1 MTKSQNQ
8 TAVKQYLLSIICG
21 YEGELLGV
29 MDDEKIILM
38 FDAFYKE
45 YGFRVK
51 QVGLQNALRDWLQGL
66 PSVISIEF
74 EYCEIIKLLKEWEL
88 LDNKSTEAKTDKL
101 LDLYWDML
109 AYGLIVLGN
118 KYKAIK

>member
-8 TAVKQYLLSIICG
+8 TAVKQYLLSVIYG
-21 YEGELLGV
+21 YEESLLNSS
-29 MDDEKIILM
+29 DEEKVKGL
-38 FDAFYKE
+38 FDVFFSE

-66 PSVISIEF
+66 TSVVPVEF
-74 EYCEIIKLLKEWEL
+74 KNHEIIELLKEWNL
-88 LDNKSTEAKTDKL
+88 LDEKSTEAKEDKL
-101 LDLYWDML
+101 LDQYWDML